1 MDFHSEGVKKEIV
14 DKIVKRMEREKKPVI
29 VNVSNRHIHM
39 ALRDMEKLFGPGYKL
54 KVDRTLMQPGEFAS
68 QEFVTIKGP
77 KNEIKKVRVLGPVR
91 KSTQV
96 EISRTDSFVL
106 GIDAPL
112 RLSGDIND
120 SAPIT
125 IIGPAGTVELKD
137 GCIVAKR
144 HIHFASKDADFFNI
158 SGGDVLKV
166 KVENES
172 GRGLVFDNVIARV
185 REDMALEFHVDTDE
199 ANAAGIKNGDKVII
213 I

>member
-1 MDFHSEGVKKEIV
+1 MDFASEEVKKEIV

-29 VNVSNRHIHM
+29 VNVSNRHIHL
-39 ALRDMEKLFGPGYKL
+39 AQQDMERIFGSGYKL
-54 KVDRTLMQPGEFAS
+54 KVDRALMQPGEFAS

-77 KNEIKKVRVLGPVR
+77 KNEIKNVRVLGPVR
-91 KSTQV
+91 KFTQV
-96 EISRTDSFVL
+96 EISRTDTFVL

-112 RLSGDIND
+112 RLSGDIKG
-120 SAPIT
+120 SASIT
-125 IIGPAGTVELKD
+125 VTGPTGTVELKE

-144 HIHFASKDADFFNI
+144 HIHFTFKEAEFFNVAD
-158 SGGDVLKV
+158 GDVLKV

-172 GRGLVFDNVIARV
+172 GRGLIFDNVIARV
-185 REDMALEFHVDTDE
+185 RENMALEFHVDTDE